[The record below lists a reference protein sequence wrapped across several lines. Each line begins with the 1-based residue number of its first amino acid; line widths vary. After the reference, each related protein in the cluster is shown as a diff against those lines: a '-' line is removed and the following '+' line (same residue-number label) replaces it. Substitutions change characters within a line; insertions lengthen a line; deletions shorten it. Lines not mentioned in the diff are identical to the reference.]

1 MFLAIKPFGLDP
13 HQSARQVLMIA
24 MQLQINRGYKMP
36 DLTHYAQLISARIKE
51 LDTRIH
57 EVDHDLSEP
66 KPRDMNDQSIDI
78 EDDEVLEGIG
88 IAAQKEIGLLNLA
101 LARIKDGSYGIC
113 KKCEEPISEARLNAV
128 LYAPLCKSC
137 AAGN

>member
-1 MFLAIKPFGLDP
+1 
-13 HQSARQVLMIA
+13 
-24 MQLQINRGYKMP
+24 MP
-36 DLTHYAQLISARIKE
+36 DLAHYEKLISARLQE

-66 KPRDMNDQSIDI
+66 KPRDMNEQSIDI

-88 IAAQKEIGLLNLA
+88 MAAQKEIALLNLA
-101 LARIKDGSYGIC
+101 MARIKDGTYGIC
-113 KKCEEPISEARLNAV
+113 KNCQEPISEARLNAV

-137 AAGN
+137 AAGE